1 MKRNTAQPTD
11 PQKRSEL
18 ADAIEKAVEIDG
30 RKRYFLLR
38 DRWSTSIV
46 TWISILIA
54 FNILVTVAVGAKWLD
69 YTGLQWFITAVLVQT
84 FLQIVGLGVVAV
96 KYLFSD
102 KPPLK
107 H

>member
-1 MKRNTAQPTD
+1 MKRSTVQPTD

-18 ADAIEKAVEIDG
+18 ADATEKAVEIDG

-38 DRWSTSIV
+38 DRWSASIV
-46 TWISILIA
+46 IWISILIA
-54 FNILVTVAVGAKWLD
+54 FNIMVTVAVGFKWLD

-102 KPPLK
+102 EPAIRR
-107 H
+107 